1 MVNMESDS
9 ETLEMSLHGKL
20 ENYLYPQMR
29 LWLFQWEV
37 DKIIRAQDVGKDY
50 VFVLWT
56 TVGLHQDMENQLSW
70 EKYIFTS
77 FDPHPCGCPLL
88 FFLLKPAN
96 LVNWRILMSLWIKQ
110 N

>member
-50 VFVLWT
+50 VFVL
-56 TVGLHQDMENQLSW
+56 
-70 EKYIFTS
+70 
-77 FDPHPCGCPLL
+77 
-88 FFLLKPAN
+88 
-96 LVNWRILMSLWIKQ
+96 
-110 N
+110 